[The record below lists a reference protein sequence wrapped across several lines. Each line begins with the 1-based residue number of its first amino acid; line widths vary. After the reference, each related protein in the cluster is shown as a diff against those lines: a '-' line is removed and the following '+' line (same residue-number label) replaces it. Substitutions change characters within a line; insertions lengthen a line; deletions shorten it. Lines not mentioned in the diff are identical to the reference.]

1 MAGKDIFEMSQRE
14 LKRLHI
20 VRKAIDREIK
30 QTEAAG
36 ILCLSARQ
44 MRRLIRRVRQEGDKG
59 ILHKAR
65 GKESNSRISK
75 EVKEAAIELYRKKY
89 EGFGPTLASE
99 KLLELDG
106 ISVNDE
112 TLRNWLTQSGDW
124 KKTRKDRKHRH
135 WRERKHHLGKMVQ
148 LDGSHHDWFEGRGSK
163 CVLMGYI
170 DDATGRAF
178 GRFYGYEGTMPAMD
192 SFRRYIQGWGI
203 PLSVYLDRHT
213 TYKSPAK
220 PSIEEELEGIE
231 PLSEFER
238 ALGELGVEVIHA
250 YSAQA
255 KGRIERLFGTLQDRL
270 VKEMRLRGIKSVEEA
285 NGFLEEYWPI
295 YNRKFAVGAREEGDL
310 HRGLP
315 RGLNLDR
322 ILCVKAGRALRNDFT
337 VAYNKKLYQIEDQIR
352 RAGQVQ
358 VQERPDGSIA
368 ILSKGRSLKYREI
381 LTRPVKEKKQ
391 PVRTGP
397 KKTTIPRKDHYW
409 RNFKFGKGRYAPGI
423 SPQPQ
428 L

>member
-148 LDGSHHDWFEGRGSK
+148 LDGSHHDWFEGRGTK

-170 DDATGRAF
+170 DDATGKVF
-178 GRFYGYEGTMPAMD
+178 GRFYGHEGTTPAMD
-192 SFRRYIQGWGI
+192 SFKKYVRKYGI
-203 PLSVYLDRHT
+203 PVSIYLDKHN

-220 PSIEEELEGIE
+220 QSLKDDTV
-231 PLSEFER
+231 PLSEFQR
-238 ALGELGVEVIHA
+238 AMEELGVKVIHA
-250 YSAQA
+250 HSPQA
-255 KGRIERLFGTLQDRL
+255 KGRIERLFRTFQDR
-270 VKEMRLRGIKSVEEA
+270 VIKEMRLRGIKTIQEA
-285 NGFLEEYWPI
+285 NTFLPKYLQI
-295 YNRKFAVGAREEGDL
+295 YNRRFAVKPREKADL
-310 HRGLP
+310 HRP
-315 RGLNLDR
+315 VPKELNLDS
-322 ILCVKAGRALRNDFT
+322 ILCLKTERVLRNDFT
-337 VAYNKKLYQIEDQIR
+337 VSFNSKLYQIEEKIKAARVIVQEQLNGTMLITHEGRPLKFSEITQVSQKPKPVPIR
-352 RAGQVQ
+352 RAQVHPKPLADHPWKQ
-358 VQERPDGSIA
+358 KSFNRT
-368 ILSKGRSLKYREI
+368 Y
-381 LTRPVKEKKQ
+381 KKNSWLWA
-391 PVRTGP
+391 
-397 KKTTIPRKDHYW
+397 KKW
-409 RNFKFGKGRYAPGI
+409 A
-423 SPQPQ
+423 
-428 L
+428 

>member
-1 MAGKDIFEMSQRE
+1 MAGEDVIMFRQEE
-14 LKRLHI
+14 LKRLHVI
-20 VRKAIDREIK
+20 RKILEKVLK
-30 QTEAAG
+30 QVEGAK
-36 ILCLSARQ
+36 ILSLSYRQ
-44 MRRLIRRVRQEGDKG
+44 IQRCVQRVRREGDKG
-59 ILHKAR
+59 IVHKSR
-65 GKESNSRISK
+65 GKASNRRLA
-75 EVKEAAIELYRKKY
+75 ERVKGRVIQLYRKSYK
-89 EGFGPTLASE
+89 GFGPTLASE
-99 KLLELDG
+99 KMLERHG
-106 ISVNDE
+106 FSVSDE
-112 TLRNWLTQSGDW
+112 TLRKWLLQSGDW
-124 KKTRKDRKHRH
+124 KKVRRKGVHRQ
-135 WRERKHHLGKMVQ
+135 WRERKGHLGEMVQ
-148 LDGSHHDWFEGRGSK
+148 MDGSHHDWFEGRGSA

-192 SFRRYIQGWGI
+192 SFRRYVQRWGI

-213 TYKSPAK
+213 TYRSPAK
-220 PSIEEELEGIE
+220 PSIAEELEGIE

-285 NGFLEEYWPI
+285 NEFLEEYWPI

-315 RGLNLDR
+315 RGLNLDH
-322 ILCVKAGRALRNDFT
+322 ILCVKAGRVLRNDFT

-352 RAGQVQ
+352 AGQVQ
-358 VQERPDGSIA
+358 VQERPNGSIA

-391 PVRTGP
+391 PVRIAP
-397 KKTTIPRKDHYW
+397 KKTTIPPKDHCW
-409 RNFKFGKGRYAPGI
+409 RNFKFGKGKYTSGI
-423 SPQPQ
+423 SSQPQ

>member
-65 GKESNSRISK
+65 GKESNRRISK

-148 LDGSHHDWFEGRGSK
+148 LDGSHHDWFEGRGTK

-170 DDATGRAF
+170 DDATGKVF
-178 GRFYGYEGTMPAMD
+178 GRFYGHEGTTPAMD
-192 SFRRYIQGWGI
+192 SFKKYVRKYGI
-203 PLSVYLDRHT
+203 PVSIYLDKHN

-220 PSIEEELEGIE
+220 QSLKDDTV
-231 PLSEFER
+231 PLSEFQR
-238 ALGELGVEVIHA
+238 AMEELGVKVIHA
-250 YSAQA
+250 HSPQA
-255 KGRIERLFGTLQDRL
+255 KGRIERLFRTFQDR
-270 VKEMRLRGIKSVEEA
+270 VIKEMRLRGIKTIQEA
-285 NGFLEEYWPI
+285 NTFLPKYLQI
-295 YNRKFAVGAREEGDL
+295 YNRRFAVKPREKADL
-310 HRGLP
+310 HRP
-315 RGLNLDR
+315 VPKELNLDS
-322 ILCVKAGRALRNDFT
+322 ILCLKTERVLRNDFT
-337 VAYNKKLYQIEDQIR
+337 VSFNSKLYQIEEKIKAARVIVQEQLNGTMLITHEGRPLKFSEITQVSQKPKPVPIR
-352 RAGQVQ
+352 RAQVHPKPLADHPWKQ
-358 VQERPDGSIA
+358 KSFNRT
-368 ILSKGRSLKYREI
+368 Y
-381 LTRPVKEKKQ
+381 KKNSWLWA
-391 PVRTGP
+391 
-397 KKTTIPRKDHYW
+397 KKW
-409 RNFKFGKGRYAPGI
+409 A
-423 SPQPQ
+423 
-428 L
+428 